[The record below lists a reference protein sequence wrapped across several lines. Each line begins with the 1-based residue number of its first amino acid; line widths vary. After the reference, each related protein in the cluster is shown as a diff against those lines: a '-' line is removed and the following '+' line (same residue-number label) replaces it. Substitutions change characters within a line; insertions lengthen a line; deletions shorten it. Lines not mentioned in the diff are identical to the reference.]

1 MSWCLPFGSPRP
13 EGDDSLARKATLA
26 AVRESAKQDYGDP
39 SLSVAKRREQAGL
52 VMGFWESVERNVA
65 RTPQKVALR
74 WVGDAGDVV
83 EKYTYEEVRSPPP
96 TPAPGLAPPPRERCA
111 EA

>member
-83 EKYTYEEVRSPPP
+83 EKYTYEEVRSPQQSRS
-96 TPAPGLAPPPRERCA
+96 G
-111 EA
+111 

>member
-1 MSWCLPFGSPRP
+1 M
-13 EGDDSLARKATLA
+13 
-26 AVRESAKQDYGDP
+26 
-39 SLSVAKRREQAGL
+39 AKRREQAGL

-83 EKYTYEEVRSPPP
+83 EKFTYEEVRSPLRASP
-96 TPAPGLAPPPRERCA
+96 LPRER
-111 EA
+111 ERER